1 MIGWKQ
7 GIAETLSANET
18 SNIALSAGTGKVT
31 IRPDVDVFIDFSNAD
46 GGNVSQAD
54 ATELPA
60 QSVMTIEVPTYKFKA
75 VNKTIAGNDDSTYIY
90 LMLESASG
98 GTVTYVEH

>member
-31 IRPDVDVFIDFSNAD
+31 IKTDVDAFIGFSNISED
-46 GGNVSQAD
+46 IETSD
-54 ATELPA
+54 ATKLPA
-60 QSVMTIEVPTYKFKA
+60 NTVMTIEVPTYKFKA

-90 LMLESASG
+90 LMLESASD